1 MRKCFITTKDNPHD
15 PYEEF
20 DAWYR
25 YDMDHGYDSCGLL
38 DRVARTSDQLT
49 EQENDREI
57 ERAIKEIIK
66 YDVLDLY
73 RMKIKNIDKKHVKNT
88 LTTQI

>member
-1 MRKCFITTKDNPHD
+1 MRKCFITTKDNPYD

-20 DAWYR
+20 DPWYR
-25 YDMDHGYDSCGLL
+25 YDLDHGYDSCGLL
-38 DRVARTSDQLT
+38 DRIAKTSDQLT

-66 YDVLDLY
+66 YDVCDLY
-73 RMKIKNIDKKHVKNT
+73 RMKVKNIDKKHK
-88 LTTQI
+88 IC